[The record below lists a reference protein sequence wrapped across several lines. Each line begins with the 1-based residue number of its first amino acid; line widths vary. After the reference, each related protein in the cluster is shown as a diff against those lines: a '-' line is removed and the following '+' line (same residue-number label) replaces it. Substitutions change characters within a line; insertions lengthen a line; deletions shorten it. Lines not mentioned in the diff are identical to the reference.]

1 MRKRMEKGNRQ
12 KREIDGKGKYTRK
25 GTITPILENKKER
38 DKISFVGFI
47 LDRIICDRC
56 AIILI

>member
-1 MRKRMEKGNRQ
+1 MNEKEN
-12 KREIDGKGKYTRK
+12 GKGKYTRMR
-25 GTITPILENKKER
+25 TIAPSLESKKER